1 MLFIVPTPIGNLKD
15 ITLRALEALKEVDA
29 VFCEDTRRTV
39 NLLNHFKIQKK
50 LFRYNE
56 HDERS
61 VAAAMAWLRS
71 GKTAALVTD
80 GGSPCISDPGRKLVA
95 LARSTGIKVT
105 ALPGPSAVIAAAAGS
120 GLPADSFIFLGFLP
134 RSRGKILKTL
144 KAAFTLNKTVIVFES
159 PHRLK
164 KFLAMVREE
173 FGPAITAVIAREI
186 SKIYEEWTG
195 GAIDDT
201 ISRIEAAG
209 DVKGEAVVL
218 LRPPEKADTE
228 EEEEETGTGS
238 HRRTTDEE
246 EEEAGEQGL
255 S

>member
-39 NLLNHFKIQKK
+39 NLLNHFGLQKK

-56 HDERS
+56 HDEKS
-61 VAAAMAWLRS
+61 VAGAMAWLRS
-71 GKTAALVTD
+71 GHTAALVTD

-120 GLPADSFIFLGFLP
+120 GLPCDSFVFLGFLP
-134 RSRGKILKTL
+134 RSRGKIVKAL
-144 KAAFTLNKTVIVFES
+144 KAAFELKKTVILFES
-159 PHRLK
+159 PYRLK
-164 KFLAMVREE
+164 KFLALAREE
-173 FGPAITAVIAREI
+173 FGPGLTAIAAREI

-195 GAIDDT
+195 GLIDET
-201 ISRIEAAG
+201 MAKVEAAG
-209 DVKGEAVVL
+209 EVKGEIVLL
-218 LRPPEKADTE
+218 LRPPEAV
-228 EEEEETGTGS
+228 
-238 HRRTTDEE
+238 
-246 EEEAGEQGL
+246 EEEAAGPDEGGDL
-255 S
+255 P